1 MEDKIFINC
10 QSSIKITDNLCL
22 YFDPYL
28 IEEPLNDAD
37 LVFIT
42 HDHYDHLDKDSLLNI
57 IKKDTLII
65 IPESIKNSML
75 TLGFEESQLVLVKPR
90 KTYTVKN
97 VEFTTIPS
105 YNLNKDY
112 HPKTKNYVGY
122 IVNMDGK
129 RILVSGDTD
138 ATKEL
143 LKLKDI
149 DIALIPI
156 GGTYTMDYQEAAD
169 LINQL
174 KPRVV
179 IPTHYYTVVGSIA
192 DGTNFSR
199 LINPEIK
206 CILKIKP

>member
-10 QSSIKITDNLCL
+10 QSSIKITDNLCI

-57 IKKDTLII
+57 IKNDTQII
-65 IPESIKNSML
+65 IPESIKNSIL
-75 TLGFEESQLVLVKPR
+75 TLGFEESQLVLVRPM

-112 HPKTKNYVGY
+112 HPKAKNYVGY

-138 ATKEL
+138 ATQEL

-199 LINPEIK
+199 LINPKIK